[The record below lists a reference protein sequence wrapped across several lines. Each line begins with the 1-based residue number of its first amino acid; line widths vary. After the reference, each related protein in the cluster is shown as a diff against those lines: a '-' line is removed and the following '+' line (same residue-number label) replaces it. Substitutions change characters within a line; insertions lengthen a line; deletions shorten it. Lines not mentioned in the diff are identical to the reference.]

1 MTDLTETPGEL
12 FIPVTVEAKPAFS
25 LKELVSEFPD
35 HQTDWT
41 IPEAFLCLVLSAALA
56 DGRMAQ
62 QESEEL
68 MALAHRSRVL
78 RNLDPNELAA
88 INRTA
93 LKRRADRPEWQAEA
107 CRALPHDMHLSVF
120 LHCLDLCLAD
130 GVMVPAEAE
139 YLETLLANLSI
150 TPEDARQA
158 AHILSI
164 KNRY

>member
-1 MTDLTETPGEL
+1 MIELTEFPGEL
-12 FIPVTVEAKPAFS
+12 FTPVTAEAKPTFS
-25 LKELVSEFPD
+25 LKDLVSEFPNR
-35 HQTDWT
+35 QTDWT

-62 QESEEL
+62 QEAEEL

-93 LKRRADRPEWQAEA
+93 IKRRTDRPDWLAEA
-107 CRALPHDMHLSVF
+107 CRALPNDMHLSVF

-139 YLETLLANLSI
+139 YLEALLLHLHVGAD
-150 TPEDARQA
+150 DAQQA
-158 AHILSI
+158 VRILSI